1 MPRLPRRNQPRS
13 DRGLLDGAVPDCGA
27 AERDA
32 TAGDAPQA
40 DASGGHR
47 GSLEVTVARAVESQL
62 VRGGLTIT
70 AGIVAGNVLGFARVA
85 VTAYLLGTGAD
96 ADALA
101 VAIGPLDT
109 LNQVLISSMIYAF
122 VPMLT
127 AREGAGRAALFLRL
141 RRSFTVLYAALA
153 AGLLLFAPW
162 VIGLVAPGLAAPEL
176 ATAAEILRIGSV
188 STLAVGVA
196 AIHTA
201 LLYTDRRFGPTA
213 FHQATINIFT
223 LLGALIL
230 WKTIGVYAFAAGY
243 AAGACVQL
251 GIVYS
256 ASRRLLRDP
265 SPPGETAPWLK
276 LVLRPASI
284 LLYSALIALNVTLTR
299 AYATHLGPGTAAAF
313 EYCMRCIGVPL
324 AFLISPASN
333 SMLPEISR
341 LWALGRVREAFH
353 LADRTLALVAGLAVS
368 GCLLAIAVRGPVIA
382 LLFERGSF
390 TADSTRMVSAVFLGF
405 APVLIGWSLLELT
418 SRSVFALDRTALP
431 LAAAAVSVLLNL
443 ALLPAL
449 LDRGAQFLGVGA
461 SAGFLAAF
469 AALFLMV
476 RARRQVWVHARAGHA
491 RAGERGA

>member
-1 MPRLPRRNQPRS
+1 MPRLPRRNRQP
-13 DRGLLDGAVPDCGA
+13 
-27 AERDA
+27 
-32 TAGDAPQA
+32 GDPALTG
-40 DASGGHR
+40 SGEPGGDR
-47 GSLEVTVARAVESQL
+47 GSLEVTVARAVENSL

-85 VTAYLLGTGAD
+85 VTAYLLGTGTD

-141 RRSFTVLYAALA
+141 RSSFTVLYAALA
-153 AGLLLFAPW
+153 AALLLFAPW

-188 STLAVGVA
+188 STLAIGVA

-213 FHQATINIFT
+213 FHQATINVFT

-230 WKTIGVYAFAAGY
+230 WKTIGVHAFAAGY

-256 ASRRLLRDP
+256 ASLRLLRDP
-265 SPPGETAPWLK
+265 APLQEPPAPWLK

-341 LWALGRVREAFH
+341 LWALGRAREAFR
-353 LADRTLALVAGLAVS
+353 LADRTLALVAGLAVA
-368 GCLLAIAVRGPVIA
+368 GCLLGIAVREPVIA

-390 TADSTRMVSAVFLGF
+390 TADSTRLVSAVFLGF

-431 LAAAAVSVLLNL
+431 LAAAAISVLLNF

-449 LDRGAQFLGVGA
+449 LDRGSQFLGVGA

-476 RARRQVWVHARAGHA
+476 RARRQSWTGSIDQPGFPGR
-491 RAGERGA
+491 